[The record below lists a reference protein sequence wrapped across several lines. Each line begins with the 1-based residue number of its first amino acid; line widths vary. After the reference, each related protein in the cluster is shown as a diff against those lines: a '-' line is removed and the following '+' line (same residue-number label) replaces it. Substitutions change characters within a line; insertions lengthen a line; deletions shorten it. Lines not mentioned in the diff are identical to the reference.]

1 MSSEFNQS
9 VKDYFRLLEQ
19 KKQLSEQVKDINAE
33 MKDLSESI
41 KEYMDTNTIPAIEF
55 GNYNL
60 KLAKRTR
67 KQGITEK
74 LIRSAISNEDECATL
89 LTRLEG
95 HRENKTLTTLT
106 VRNKV

>member
-1 MSSEFNQS
+1 MSSEFDQN

-19 KKQLSEQVKDINAE
+19 KKGLADKVKDINAE
-33 MKDLSESI
+33 MKDLSELI
-41 KEYMDTNTIPAIEF
+41 KEYMDKNVIPAIEY
-55 GNYNL
+55 GSYNL
-60 KLAKRTR
+60 KLAKRSR

-74 LIRSAISNEDECATL
+74 LIRSAITNEDECAAL
-89 LTRLEG
+89 LNRIEG